1 MSSDNNGRLPSGIS
15 GPRRST
21 QEPLETAAANAEAT
35 RMAEELGVSSS
46 VRLSSVRR
54 GDISPSSTAS
64 SKKTK
69 GSRLFARS
77 SSAGEDDKDYQ
88 AVPAD
93 GSAMGIGL
101 MNQRNAGASTTGAAT
116 TSGAKDPFATSY
128 MPPPG
133 VDPPQITLI
142 DTNRNEHNDDNTV
155 RTEEPHM
162 FDANGNRAPYREGP
176 YDYHYHEDGRL
187 IKKRWCK

>member
-1 MSSDNNGRLPSGIS
+1 MSSRNNGRSPSGIS

-46 VRLSSVRR
+46 TRLSSVRK
-54 GDISPSSTAS
+54 GDISPSSSAS
-64 SKKTK
+64 FKKTR
-69 GSRLFARS
+69 GSRLFAGS
-77 SSAGEDDKDYQ
+77 SSAGKDDKDYQ

-101 MNQRNAGASTTGAAT
+101 MNQRNAGASTAGAAT
-116 TSGAKDPFATSY
+116 TSGAKDPSATSY

-133 VDPPQITLI
+133 VDLPQITLTG
-142 DTNRNEHNDDNTV
+142 TNRNEHNDNHMV